1 MRIPSG
7 ELVTTARSMSKL
19 LVSSGILMALFWSNK
34 KPRPLNLA
42 LSPVL
47 QDTGSNPFA
56 VVAIVVAVVYIV
68 VDVDFCVEGC
78 TE

>member
-1 MRIPSG
+1 
-7 ELVTTARSMSKL
+7 
-19 LVSSGILMALFWSNK
+19 MALFWSNK

-68 VDVDFCVEGC
+68 VVVDFCVEGC